1 MKYRA
6 LIIAGLAAMAVSLP
20 LQIKDARAAFPEKAI
35 SFIVPF
41 GAGGGFD
48 GIARKVA
55 AEMEKILKVPVV
67 IKNVPGAG
75 GRRGSIQL
83 FKSKADGYT
92 VGFAHY
98 VPFQTDEILKG
109 KTPPVDYRK
118 FSVVYQVSHS
128 RHYIYVRK
136 SGPLKSLADLK
147 SAGRAI
153 KFTGTGVG
161 AITWVEGNALGASV
175 GFPVKFVTGYKNLAA
190 AALAVAKGDADAGV
204 GSAHHFKGVG
214 DDVTPIVFLGGKRDH
229 KYPDVPS
236 IAELGYPKLTALGSP
251 RVVAAPPG
259 VPADRMKIL
268 RDAVV
273 KAVSNPGFVKWASEA
288 GYYLRPQGPEGLK
301 KILADNAEIYA
312 GLKSLLSKSK

>member
-1 MKYRA
+1 MRYRTFVVAGVAVAA
-6 LIIAGLAAMAVSLP
+6 LSVMLPGRDAV
-20 LQIKDARAAFPEKAI
+20 AFPDKPI
-35 SFIVPF
+35 SFVVPF

-55 AEMEKILKVPVV
+55 AEMEKVLKVSIA
-67 IKNVPGAG
+67 IKNTPGAG

-83 FKSKADGYT
+83 FKSKPDGYT
-92 VGFAHY
+92 IGFAHY

-109 KTPPVDYRK
+109 KKPPIDYKK

-136 SGPLKSLADLK
+136 SGSLKSLADLK
-147 SAGRAI
+147 KAGRAI

-161 AITWVEGNALGASV
+161 AITWVEGNALGAAA

-204 GSAHHFKGVG
+204 GSAHHFKGVA
-214 DDVTPIVFLGGKRDH
+214 DDVMPIVFLGEKRDH
-229 KYPDVPS
+229 KYPNVKS

-251 RVVAAPPG
+251 RVIAAPPG
-259 VPADRMKIL
+259 VPVDRMKVL
-268 RDAVV
+268 RDATI
-273 KAVSNPGFVKWASEA
+273 KALANPDFVKWASEA
-288 GYYLRPQGPEGLK
+288 GYFLRPQGPEGLK
-301 KILADNAEIYA
+301 TVLQDNAEIYA
-312 GLKSLLSKSK
+312 GLKSLLKKSK